1 MKRTLLGWVGGCR
14 YHSALSHS
22 PSFILLSPTPQKFP
36 AHSHQ
41 QQPLVHPA
49 ADFIPTPLTKL
60 NIFPMCPI
68 IGLRI
73 LLAFCLLTFGGIHS
87 VAHFRVK
94 SVGARSVVIEMIEAQ
109 NVSRFDMR
117 VLIYDLEKLR
127 EFRRSELTGARY
139 NAQLFSFDGLLPAN
153 WFAFRIE
160 YRLIFRVGPEKRAKH
175 FDEQLMMDN
184 NGNNDL
190 TTKQELIVRTR
201 TELQSDSVGREQILN
216 EANEV
221 EDEVVQFD
229 KVQLFP
235 EMHQLNITLSPVF
248 AKRPRINTLIVA
260 ELQCS
265 RGTIKPQAQQ
275 LSDYGTVFSFDLKRV
290 HPEPLPVERKL
301 LMKTL
306 NCANLC
312 VFPFVRV
319 EPTIKSAEEIFLSS
333 SSNSRF
339 HQQHQQQRYTF
350 RAREICEALLQDD
363 DDEEQFGGP
372 SSVMERN
379 AKFGQTQ
386 NGWPN
391 ARHKL
396 LDRRGVKVAFRA
408 KMRNAK
414 AKVPKKAKY
423 AKAKR
428 ESPSLL
434 CNTSPLAMLPNKV
447 PKTRNSGVTSS
458 KKSIIQ

>member
-1 MKRTLLGWVGGCR
+1 
-14 YHSALSHS
+14 
-22 PSFILLSPTPQKFP
+22 
-36 AHSHQ
+36 
-41 QQPLVHPA
+41 
-49 ADFIPTPLTKL
+49 
-60 NIFPMCPI
+60 MCPI

-73 LLAFCLLTFGGIHS
+73 LLVFCLLQFGGIHS

-160 YRLIFRVGPEKRAKH
+160 YRLIFRVGPEKRGKH

-235 EMHQLNITLSPVF
+235 ELHQLNITLSPVF

-275 LSDYGTVFSFDLKRV
+275 LSDDGTVFSFDLKRV

-319 EPTIKSAEEIFLSS
+319 EPTIKSAEEIFPSISS
-333 SSNSRF
+333 SRF

-350 RAREICEALLQDD
+350 RAREICEALLQED
-363 DDEEQFGGP
+363 DDEEQFGEQ
-372 SSVMERN
+372 SAMERN

-396 LDRRGVKVAFRA
+396 LDRRFSRTA
-408 KMRNAK
+408 
-414 AKVPKKAKY
+414 
-423 AKAKR
+423 
-428 ESPSLL
+428 
-434 CNTSPLAMLPNKV
+434 T
-447 PKTRNSGVTSS
+447 NSGA
-458 KKSIIQ
+458 KSPFLLRTTTILSIFVQILYIFKQIL